1 MAFMFEHSCLASKPE
16 VDLFTNLPTQAAVE
30 DGFHVEHLPTT
41 NVNDNSPI
49 KFHVSG
55 DSNHYTDLSKSY
67 LYLEGKIVKAD
78 GTDLEDD
85 DVVGPINLIGQTLFQ
100 QVDISLNDVLV
111 SDASN
116 LYHYRA
122 LIETLLS
129 YSSEAKTS
137 QLSMGLYYKDKAT
150 VMDDIADAN
159 TGLVS
164 RRKFMANSKVVPLI
178 GKIHSDMFCQHRYL
192 LNGVD
197 LKIKLLRNTDK
208 FVLMGPADSSYKF
221 KILHA
226 SFFVR
231 KVKLNNGI
239 QLKHIEKLEKQL
251 QPARYPLRRVNMK
264 SCNLA
269 TGSLSWNE
277 ENLFSGILPKRIVVG
292 MVDAVSYE
300 GAYNKNPFNFK
311 HNNLKYCSLLLD
323 GKMIPQKPIVCDFEK
338 GNTLRNYFTLLEST
352 GKVFV
357 DDGLDIDRTEYENGY
372 SLIAFDLTPDL
383 SENGCYHLIK
393 KGNIRLELKFD
404 EALEQPVNL
413 IIYSEFDSSIS
424 IDKNRAV
431 ITNFYT

>member
-1 MAFMFEHSCLASKPE
+1 
-16 VDLFTNLPTQAAVE
+16 
-30 DGFHVEHLPTT
+30 
-41 NVNDNSPI
+41 
-49 KFHVSG
+49 
-55 DSNHYTDLSKSY
+55 
-67 LYLEGKIVKAD
+67 
-78 GTDLEDD
+78 
-85 DVVGPINLIGQTLFQ
+85 
-100 QVDISLNDVLV
+100 
-111 SDASN
+111 
-116 LYHYRA
+116 
-122 LIETLLS
+122 
-129 YSSEAKTS
+129 
-137 QLSMGLYYKDKAT
+137 
-150 VMDDIADAN
+150 
-159 TGLVS
+159 
-164 RRKFMANSKVVPLI
+164 
-178 GKIHSDMFCQHRYL
+178 
-192 LNGVD
+192 
-197 LKIKLLRNTDK
+197 
-208 FVLMGPADSSYKF
+208 
-221 KILHA
+221 
-226 SFFVR
+226 
-231 KVKLNNGI
+231 
-239 QLKHIEKLEKQL
+239 
-251 QPARYPLRRVNMK
+251 MK